1 MSGECVLDH
10 DDMSAVV
17 FEHVALAERP
27 EQRSAGGHATT
38 GAAD

>member
-1 MSGECVLDH
+1 MNACLDH

-17 FEHVALAERP
+17 FEHHAVAERP
-27 EQRSAGGHATT
+27 EQRGVGRHATT